1 MLLKHVAFVQQN
13 LHFIIFHPW
22 SRHVWHGFPRSSSVK
37 EKDGILYN
45 PLSTPPCKKMHDRV
59 IHVIHCCTAL
69 IFRKAK
75 PAGVEQ
81 LSHTVTVFHLV
92 RPLSPPPVTLHKEII
107 FQRWKF
113 HGLAVTESWKHY
125 RFYRL
130 VVCKTE
136 NNGKHKVIIIA
147 V

>member
-1 MLLKHVAFVQQN
+1 MLHLFSKTSISSYFIHGPVTFDMAFHAHRVLRKRTAFCTTPSP
-13 LHFIIFHPW
+13 LHPA
-22 SRHVWHGFPRSSSVK
+22 
-37 EKDGILYN
+37 
-45 PLSTPPCKKMHDRV
+45 KKMHDRV

-107 FQRWKF
+107 FHRWKF